1 MIKNSIILILTICF
15 LVMASVS
22 AQPTWDQMIYSEKEY
37 VGQPIEMAG
46 MVMDGKYDD
55 ILNMIFIAT
64 GSTNGKFYD
73 SDPVCIW
80 ISDRDLGVPLQEGSI
95 VKVYGTYK
103 MMFQL
108 DEPILGAERIPV
120 IDGSSI
126 VEI

>member
-1 MIKNSIILILTICF
+1 MKRNSVIFIFIICCF
-15 LVMASVS
+15 GITSIV

-37 VGQPIEMAG
+37 KGQPVEMDG
-46 MVMDGKYDD
+46 MVMDGQYDD
-55 ILNMIFIAT
+55 TLNMIFIAT

-80 ISDRDLGVPLQEGSI
+80 ISDRDLGDPLQEGSI
-95 VKVYGTYK
+95 VRIYGTYK
-103 MMFQL
+103 MMFPL
-108 DEPILGAERIPV
+108 DEPILGTKRVPV

>member
-1 MIKNSIILILTICF
+1 MKSNSIILILTICF
-15 LVMASVS
+15 IIITSVS
-22 AQPTWDQMIYSEKEY
+22 AQPTWDQMVYSEKEY
-37 VGQPIEMAG
+37 KGQPVEMTG

-73 SDPVCIW
+73 SEPVCIW
-80 ISDRDLGVPLQEGSI
+80 ISDRDLGDPLQEGSI

-103 MMFQL
+103 MMFML
-108 DEPILGAERIPV
+108 DDPILGADRIPV

-126 VEI
+126 VEK